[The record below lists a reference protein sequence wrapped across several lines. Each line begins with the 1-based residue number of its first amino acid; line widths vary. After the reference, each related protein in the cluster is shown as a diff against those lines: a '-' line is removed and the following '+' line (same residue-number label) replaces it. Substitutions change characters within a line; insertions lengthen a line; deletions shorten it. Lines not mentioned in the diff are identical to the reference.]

1 MASSSIHYDGKT
13 TSFEYSSA
21 TTEWQDILVK
31 KGIIETPED
40 RSRKLVMMRDRGPG
54 GPHDASGSAVHV
66 EEEEGGS
73 DDDDLLDALE
83 EEMGDDDMVKRF
95 REARIAEMKAAQS
108 RDKFGTVLPIDKP
121 EWVVEV
127 TEASADVTVIVF
139 LWQHS
144 NNESK
149 LMEQIMPALAARHKH
164 VKFCS
169 IRADAAVENWP
180 ESRSP
185 TLFIYSDGELQHTIT
200 RLTEFGK
207 MRSTVDS
214 VEWRLAQ
221 LHVLD
226 TKQEKNPL
234 ADASECNLRRN
245 YVDRRGRKSALS
257 DDEEDSDAGY
267 ESE

>member
-1 MASSSIHYDGKT
+1 MASSAIHYDGTT

-21 TTEWQDILVK
+21 TTEWQDILYK
-31 KGIIETPED
+31 KGIIEKPED
-40 RSRKLVMMRDRGPG
+40 RSRKHVMMRDRVSREAG
-54 GPHDASGSAVHV
+54 DAVHV
-66 EEEEGGS
+66 EEEDERD

-83 EEMGDDDMVKRF
+83 EEMGDDDMLKRF
-95 REARIAEMKAAQS
+95 REARIAEMKQAQS
-108 RDKFGTVLPIDKP
+108 RDKFGEVRPIDKP

-127 TEASADVTVIVF
+127 TEASADVTVIVY

-144 NNESK
+144 NNECK
-149 LMEQIMPALAARHKH
+149 LMDQILPALAARHKH

-180 ESRSP
+180 DSRSP
-185 TLFIYSDGELQHTIT
+185 TLFVYSDGELQHTIT
-200 RLTEFGK
+200 KLTEFGK

-234 ADASECNLRRN
+234 IDASECNLRRN
-245 YVDRRGRKSALS
+245 FVDRRGKFAQS
-257 DDEEDSDAGY
+257 DDEEDSDVGY
-267 ESE
+267 ESD